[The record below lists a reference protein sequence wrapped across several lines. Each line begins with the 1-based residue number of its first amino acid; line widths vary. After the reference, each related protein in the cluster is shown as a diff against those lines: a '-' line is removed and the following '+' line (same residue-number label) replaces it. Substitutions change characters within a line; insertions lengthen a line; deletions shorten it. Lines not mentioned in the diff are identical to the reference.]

1 MANSDNRDIRENSSL
16 IETGIVSNLKA
27 IPELELNHMSQIR
40 FGMLTSIYTRRG
52 SPFWFLV
59 TYSPDS
65 VGKTTL
71 RCEAYSVKT
80 QGTPL
85 DERIKTT
92 WDEQLRLKHEGF
104 EAIYRKA
111 IQDGSHSKSH
121 ICRFHLRRAE

>member
-1 MANSDNRDIRENSSL
+1 MANSENRDIRENSLL
-16 IETGIVSNLKA
+16 IETGIVANSGTL
-27 IPELELNHMSQIR
+27 PELELNHMSQIR

-71 RCEAYSVKT
+71 RCEAYSVKR

-85 DERIKTT
+85 DEKIRMT
-92 WDEQLRLKHEGF
+92 WDDQLRLKHEGF

-111 IQDGSHSKSH
+111 TKDESSKSH
-121 ICRFHLRRAE
+121 ICRFHLRCTE